1 MFVSGCW
8 VSEIC
13 NQTHSGLFRRL
24 LIFVTLTV
32 YGMASVGLLGTSWTL
47 FHKSSFQYLVKKGAF
62 SNLTMLTFTAEQFED
77 LQWTE
82 EGREFTLEGKMYDV
96 SEIEK
101 VGENYVVNCKHDII
115 ESVVRDFFDDEQG
128 DVGDHGKPKK
138 KNGQNKSR
146 VAKFFPGQKTAY
158 EPEFLLF
165 QSISYSQVS
174 EYSTTT
180 LREVESPPPESTFF
194 PIV

>member
-1 MFVSGCW
+1 M
-8 VSEIC
+8 
-13 NQTHSGLFRRL
+13 FRRL

-47 FHKSSFQYLVKKGAF
+47 FHKTSFQYLVKEGAF
-62 SNLTMLTFTAEQFED
+62 SNLTTFTFTSEQFET
-77 LQWTE
+77 LQWME
-82 EGREFTLEGKMYDV
+82 EGREFKLDGKMFDV
-96 SEIEK
+96 SEIER
-101 VGENYVVNCKHDII
+101 VGDNYLVKCKHDVI

-138 KNGQNKSR
+138 KDGQNKNR
-146 VAKFFPGQKTAY
+146 VSKFFPGQKTAY

-165 QSISYSQVS
+165 QPLTYSQLS

-180 LREVESPPPESTFF
+180 LREVESPPPEQVLSPT
-194 PIV
+194 V

>member
-1 MFVSGCW
+1 M
-8 VSEIC
+8 
-13 NQTHSGLFRRL
+13 LRRL
-24 LIFVTLTV
+24 LIFVTLAV

-47 FHKSSFQYLVKKGAF
+47 FHKTSFQYLVKEGAF
-62 SNLTMLTFTAEQFED
+62 SNFTTLTFTPEQFEA

-82 EGREFTLEGKMYDV
+82 KGREFTLDGKMFDI
-96 SEIEK
+96 SEIER
-101 VGENYVVNCKHDII
+101 VGDNYVVKCKHDVI
-115 ESVVRDFFDDEQG
+115 ESVVRDFFDDDKGDG

-138 KNGQNKSR
+138 KNGQNKNR

-165 QSISYSQVS
+165 QSLTYSQLS

-180 LREVESPPPESTFF
+180 LREVESPPPEQIFSPT
-194 PIV
+194 V